1 MVVRR
6 DEAYEE
12 QGQFIAWIFW
22 TIVWT
27 LVSFYLLLILNMT
40 LLHWIREGFSIM
52 SLNSAFA
59 FWKNSFLHPSSLID
73 TYANWFHQVF
83 KPGVPMI
90 FYLPFLSFIIPVF
103 IFIIGMLTNPYE

>member
-59 FWKNSFLHPSSLID
+59 FWKNSSCIPAASLTPMPIGSSGFQTRCADDFLFTIP
-73 TYANWFHQVF
+73 VF
-83 KPGVPMI
+83 
-90 FYLPFLSFIIPVF
+90 LSPFLSLSS
-103 IFIIGMLTNPYE
+103 GC